1 MKFNISPN
9 IKDYIKASKEIIL
22 ATLVFVLCIVAI
34 LDILGIPLKGTDFLL
49 TPIEQKLNFL
59 DIFTCFVAII
69 ALIIALAAFM
79 KTNLQSRPKCYIRDI
94 RNDQSEN
101 RFLVC
106 LDIIPGENET
116 KICGIHVK
124 NCLIS
129 TDRVKFEERLHLNHL
144 YISQRMDG
152 KNCTH
157 VHFYLSVP
165 EQYNNKVL
173 DCYIYGSV
181 MTFNIFFPLSYKIVP
196 PKLKNIDKNF
206 VSN

>member
-129 TDRVKFEERLHLNHL
+129 TDRIKFKERFHLNHL

-181 MTFNIFFPLSYKIVP
+181 MTFNIFFPLSCKIVP

>member
-9 IKDYIKASKEIIL
+9 IKYYIKVSKEIIL
-22 ATLVFVLCIVAI
+22 ATLVFILSIVAM
-34 LDILGIPLKGTDFLL
+34 LNILGIPLKGTDFLL
-49 TPIEQKLNFL
+49 SPIEQKLSPL
-59 DIFTCFVAII
+59 DISTCLVAIF
-69 ALIIALAAFM
+69 ALTFALAAFM

-116 KICGIHVK
+116 KICDIH
-124 NCLIS
+124 
-129 TDRVKFEERLHLNHL
+129 
-144 YISQRMDG
+144 G

-181 MTFNIFFPLSYKIVP
+181 MTFNIFFPLSCKIVP

>member
-1 MKFNISPN
+1 MKFNISQN
-9 IKDYIKASKEIIL
+9 IKYYIKASKEIIL
-22 ATLVFVLCIVAI
+22 ATLVFILSIVAMLNI
-34 LDILGIPLKGTDFLL
+34 LSIPLKGTDFLL
-49 TPIEQKLNFL
+49 SPIEQKLSPL
-59 DIFTCFVAII
+59 DISTCLVAIF
-69 ALIIALAAFM
+69 ALTFALAAFM

-116 KICGIHVK
+116 KICDIHVK

-129 TDRVKFEERLHLNHL
+129 IDRVKFEERLHLNHL

-181 MTFNIFFPLSYKIVP
+181 MTFNIFFPLSCKIVP

>member
-9 IKDYIKASKEIIL
+9 IKYYIKASKEIIL
-22 ATLVFVLCIVAI
+22 ATLVFILSIVAM
-34 LDILGIPLKGTDFLL
+34 LNILGIPLKGTDFLL
-49 TPIEQKLNFL
+49 SPIEQKLSPL
-59 DIFTCFVAII
+59 DISTCLVAIF
-69 ALIIALAAFM
+69 ALTFALAAFM
-79 KTNLQSRPKCYIRDI
+79 KTHLQSRPKCYIRDI

-106 LDIIPGENET
+106 LDIISGENET

-129 TDRVKFEERLHLNHL
+129 TDRIKFEERLHLNHL

-181 MTFNIFFPLSYKIVP
+181 MTFNIFFPLSCKIVP
-196 PKLKNIDKNF
+196 PKVKNIDKNF

>member
-79 KTNLQSRPKCYIRDI
+79 KTNLQSRPKCYIREI
-94 RNDQSEN
+94 RNDQSEIDFSCVLTSFPVKMKQ
-101 RFLVC
+101 RYVAY
-106 LDIIPGENET
+106 T
-116 KICGIHVK
+116 SKIA
-124 NCLIS
+124 
-129 TDRVKFEERLHLNHL
+129 
-144 YISQRMDG
+144 
-152 KNCTH
+152 
-157 VHFYLSVP
+157 
-165 EQYNNKVL
+165 
-173 DCYIYGSV
+173 
-181 MTFNIFFPLSYKIVP
+181 
-196 PKLKNIDKNF
+196 
-206 VSN
+206 

>member
-49 TPIEQKLNFL
+49 TPIEQKPNFL

-129 TDRVKFEERLHLNHL
+129 TDRVKFEERLLLNHL
-144 YISQRMDG
+144 YISQRMDE

-157 VHFYLSVP
+157 VHFYLIVP

-181 MTFNIFFPLSYKIVP
+181 MTFNIFFPLSCKIVP
-196 PKLKNIDKNF
+196 PKLKNLDKNF

>member
-9 IKDYIKASKEIIL
+9 IKDNIKASKEIIL

-69 ALIIALAAFM
+69 ALIIALATFM

-116 KICGIHVK
+116 KICGIYVK

-152 KNCTH
+152 K
-157 VHFYLSVP
+157 
-165 EQYNNKVL
+165 
-173 DCYIYGSV
+173 
-181 MTFNIFFPLSYKIVP
+181 KIV
-196 PKLKNIDKNF
+196 LMSIF
-206 VSN
+206 I

>member
-9 IKDYIKASKEIIL
+9 IKYYIKASKEIIL
-22 ATLVFVLCIVAI
+22 ATLVFILSIVAM
-34 LDILGIPLKGTDFLL
+34 LNILGIPLKGTDFLL
-49 TPIEQKLNFL
+49 SPIEQKLSPL
-59 DIFTCFVAII
+59 DISTCLVAIF
-69 ALIIALAAFM
+69 ALTFALAAFM
-79 KTNLQSRPKCYIRDI
+79 KTHLQSRPKCYIRDI
-94 RNDQSEN
+94 RNAQSEN

-106 LDIIPGENET
+106 LDIISGENET

-129 TDRVKFEERLHLNHL
+129 TDRIKFEERLHLNHL

-181 MTFNIFFPLSYKIVP
+181 MTFNIFFPLSCKIVP